1 METTNT
7 VAISGFD
14 SSNRFVSCDY
24 CLNDNEDNLYFVVVD
39 TFDNYNELF
48 ICEHDIEDAIK
59 FIKNKFKGIQ
69 IAIEG
74 GN

>member
-14 SSNRFVSCDY
+14 SSNRFVECDY
-24 CLNDNEDNLYFVVVD
+24 CLNDNEDKLYFVVVD
-39 TFDNYNELF
+39 TYETYNELF
-48 ICEHDIEDAIK
+48 ICEEDMEDALK
-59 FIKNKFKGIQ
+59 FIKNKFAGVK